1 MSSHRL
7 VKFAQM
13 CLPAHTHF
21 SVVETNCLNSLNM
34 NHLQVSGW
42 LIFVFGGCCYFGV
55 LFSVRMSWLRYSLPA
70 WFLLLPGILSKGT
83 ACTCWWLCKRARL
96 CGLRLVIHPLPG
108 LGELGAESMQE
119 NERKCQMFDEAFA
132 TLMVKKQAIN
142 NKQKTEGALT
152 WPNTLTCSEFCV
164 SETIEKVTNGMK
176 QESPETEPHMDEAG
190 VCNYLSCQWGETR
203 LQKLGLWKWQSIG
216 QKIFLWILTLRH
228 IQK

>member
-42 LIFVFGGCCYFGV
+42 LIFVFGGCCCFGV

-70 WFLLLPGILSKGT
+70 WFLLSPGILSKGT

-119 NERKCQMFDEAFA
+119 NERKCQMFDETFA

-142 NKQKTEGALT
+142 NKQKNRGGTYLT
-152 WPNTLTCSEFCV
+152 KYPDLFWVLR
-164 SETIEKVTNGMK
+164 
-176 QESPETEPHMDEAG
+176 
-190 VCNYLSCQWGETR
+190 QWDNRKGDQWNETR
-203 LQKLGLWKWQSIG
+203 KPRNRTTYGWSRG
-216 QKIFLWILTLRH
+216 M
-228 IQK
+228 